1 MVNIPVR
8 FKRVAAAFDE
18 MSRDRSFE
26 SSGSEHSAD
35 LSDLVNSFFEREIRE
50 QRIIVG
56 GDGDGGGDDEI
67 EIDEDE
73 SGSNSQDS
81 RIHDSLRKIFDLGD
95 GRSISIAVEK
105 ALEVV
110 GDNDSSLEF
119 KRRLMARLRSS
130 GFDAGICKSK
140 WEKSGSK
147 PWGNYEYIDV
157 NAGGI
162 RYVVEVSLADKF
174 IIARPTAAYAAMLD
188 EFPAI
193 FVGKP
198 EEMKQLVRQM
208 SKAIRKSLKSV
219 GLNVPPWRRLS
230 YMQAKWF
237 GSYKRTT
244 NEISRAEAFKDL
256 GGKRLV
262 GFATAAAPDLS
273 FCRKDFAAKHGIRV
287 GNLAAVL
294 NNHEMLL

>member
-8 FKRVAAAFDE
+8 FRRVAAAFDE

-50 QRIIVG
+50 QRIG
-56 GDGDGGGDDEI
+56 GDGDDHEIEI
-67 EIDEDE
+67 EIDEDDDE

-81 RIHDSLRKIFDLGD
+81 RFHDSLRKIFHLGD
-95 GRSISIAVEK
+95 GRSISSAVEK

-110 GDNDSSLEF
+110 GDNDSSPEF

-140 WEKSGSK
+140 WEKSGSN
-147 PWGNYEYIDV
+147 PSGNYEYVDV
-157 NAGGI
+157 NAGGS
-162 RYVVEVSLADKF
+162 RYIVEVSLAEKF
-174 IIARPTAAYAAMLD
+174 TIARPTAAYAAMLD

-208 SKAIRKSLKSV
+208 SKAIRKSLKSA

-230 YMQAKWF
+230 YMQTKWF

-256 GGKRLV
+256 GGNRLV
-262 GFATAAAPDLS
+262 GFTAVAAPDLS
-273 FCRKDFAAKHGIRV
+273 FCRKDLAAKHGDRV
-287 GNLAAVL
+287 GNLAVAL
-294 NNHEMLL
+294 NNHEMLH

>member
-1 MVNIPVR
+1 M
-8 FKRVAAAFDE
+8 
-18 MSRDRSFE
+18 
-26 SSGSEHSAD
+26 
-35 LSDLVNSFFEREIRE
+35 
-50 QRIIVG
+50 
-56 GDGDGGGDDEI
+56 
-67 EIDEDE
+67 
-73 SGSNSQDS
+73 
-81 RIHDSLRKIFDLGD
+81 
-95 GRSISIAVEK
+95 
-105 ALEVV
+105 
-110 GDNDSSLEF
+110 
-119 KRRLMARLRSS
+119 
-130 GFDAGICKSK
+130 
-140 WEKSGSK
+140 
-147 PWGNYEYIDV
+147 

-162 RYVVEVSLADKF
+162 RYIVEVSLAEKF
-174 IIARPTAAYAAMLD
+174 IIARPTTAYAAMLD

-273 FCRKDFAAKHGIRV
+273 FCRKDFAAKHGVRV